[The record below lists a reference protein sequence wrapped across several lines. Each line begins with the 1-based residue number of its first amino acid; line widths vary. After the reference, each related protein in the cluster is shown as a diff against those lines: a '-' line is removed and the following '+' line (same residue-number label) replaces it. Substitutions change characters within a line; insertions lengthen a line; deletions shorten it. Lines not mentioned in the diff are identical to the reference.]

1 VTIYPN
7 TTTLVMLGYMLCT
20 KLRNKDGKMD
30 RNRNWTVLFIGGSS
44 GTGKSSIAYE
54 IARFYGVNV
63 LEVDDVHL
71 TVETVT
77 AKENYPAIHYWDTGI
92 NWKDIGIDGNVKWL
106 IDVSK
111 EMIPVLEALVNRHL
125 EDKLPII
132 IEGDFIYPEFTISFD
147 NPEVKSFFI
156 NEPDINQ
163 IMQNFLLREG
173 GDLQQYRA
181 EISIA
186 YGKWITNTCKRN
198 NIRVLEARPWDTA
211 LVRAIESLHQ

>member
-1 VTIYPN
+1 MN
-7 TTTLVMLGYMLCT
+7 
-20 KLRNKDGKMD
+20 ND
-30 RNRNWTVLFIGGSS
+30 RNWTVLFIGGPS

-71 TVETVT
+71 SVEKVT
-77 AKENYPAIHYWDTGI
+77 TKENFPAIHYWDTGV
-92 NWKDIGIDGNVKWL
+92 NWRDIGVDGNIKWL

-111 EMIPVLEALVNRHL
+111 EMIPVLKELVNRHI

-132 IEGDFIYPEFTISFD
+132 IEGDFIYPKFTKSFN
-147 NPEVKSFFI
+147 NPQVKSIFV

-163 IMQNFLLREG
+163 ILQNYLSREG
-173 GDLQQYRA
+173 GDLQHYRA

-186 YGKWITNTCKRN
+186 YGKWIVDTCN
-198 NIRVLEARPWDTA
+198 QNGITVIESRPWDTVLTRA
-211 LVRAIESLHQ
+211 LKSLL